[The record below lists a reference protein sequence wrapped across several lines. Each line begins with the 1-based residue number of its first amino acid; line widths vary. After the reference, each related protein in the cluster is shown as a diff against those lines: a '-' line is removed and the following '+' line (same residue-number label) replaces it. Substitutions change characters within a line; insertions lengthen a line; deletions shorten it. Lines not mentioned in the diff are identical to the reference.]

1 MIDIQEAKDLN
12 VVILDELMGSL
23 MTQELNMKV
32 DDDAKEKKEHN
43 LQVQN

>member
-12 VVILDELMGSL
+12 VVILDELTGSL

-32 DDDAKEKKEHN
+32 DDDAKEKEHN